1 MAKPH
6 FLKELLAHFVIG
18 ITLYNFEFK
27 KGARANGCT
36 VTSNNNTGAIAPGA
50 AGVGASNTPGNNN
63 PMALKTEMNK
73 VDVIVDGRSVA
84 GMYQVVHHRYETI
97 STTTAV
103 VPRSATDDPH
113 HHQVSTAFVF
123 N

>member
-1 MAKPH
+1 M
-6 FLKELLAHFVIG
+6 
-18 ITLYNFEFK
+18 
-27 KGARANGCT
+27 
-36 VTSNNNTGAIAPGA
+36 TSNNNSGAGALAGA
-50 AGVGASNTPGNNN
+50 AGVNSANSATGN

-103 VPRSATDDPH
+103 VPRTADDPH
-113 HHQVSTAFVF
+113 HHQVGTLYQSGAWLAWVQWVQLHPQILRLTTSAPTIFCKIIGKF
-123 N
+123 W

>member
-1 MAKPH
+1 M
-6 FLKELLAHFVIG
+6 
-18 ITLYNFEFK
+18 
-27 KGARANGCT
+27 
-36 VTSNNNTGAIAPGA
+36 TSNNNTGAIAPGA
-50 AGVGASNTPGNNN
+50 AGVGASNTPGNN

-103 VPRSATDDPH
+103 VPRSADDPH
-113 HHQVSTAFVF
+113 HHQVSTALLNIAWIIV
-123 N
+123 NYNDRQTIITLNLAYIK

>member
-1 MAKPH
+1 M
-6 FLKELLAHFVIG
+6 
-18 ITLYNFEFK
+18 
-27 KGARANGCT
+27 
-36 VTSNNNTGAIAPGA
+36 TSNNNTGATGA
-50 AGVGASNTPGNNN
+50 APAGASTSANN

-103 VPRSATDDPH
+103 VPRSADDPH
-113 HHQVSTAFVF
+113 HHQVGTVVKRKSFYLR
-123 N
+123 NS

>member
-1 MAKPH
+1 MN
-6 FLKELLAHFVIG
+6 
-18 ITLYNFEFK
+18 YK

-50 AGVGASNTPGNNN
+50 AGVGASNTPGNN

-103 VPRSATDDPH
+103 VPRSADDPH
-113 HHQVSTAFVF
+113 HHQVSTALLNIAWIIV
-123 N
+123 NSI

>member
-1 MAKPH
+1 M
-6 FLKELLAHFVIG
+6 
-18 ITLYNFEFK
+18 
-27 KGARANGCT
+27 
-36 VTSNNNTGAIAPGA
+36 TSNNNTGAIAPGA
-50 AGVGASNTPGNNN
+50 AGVGASNTPGTN

-103 VPRSATDDPH
+103 VPRSADDPH
-113 HHQVSTAFVF
+113 HHQVGTALHTFLSAGSSKAILGRAIF
-123 N
+123 AQESIFFALNLFAR

>member
-1 MAKPH
+1 M
-6 FLKELLAHFVIG
+6 
-18 ITLYNFEFK
+18 
-27 KGARANGCT
+27 
-36 VTSNNNTGAIAPGA
+36 TSNNNTGAAGA
-50 AGVGASNTPGNNN
+50 AGARSTANN

-103 VPRSATDDPH
+103 VPRSADDPH
-113 HHQVSTAFVF
+113 HHQVGVHCTVVKIIT
-123 N
+123 